1 MKVLKA
7 ICNILTGILIAA
19 LLVLAGT
26 FFLPKILGGQ
36 SLAVLSGSMEPGI
49 PVGSI
54 VVAMPVDASDL
65 QVGDVV
71 TYKLTEDTLV
81 THRVVEINAEEQTI
95 TTKGDANEVND
106 SNPVPYENVVGRVKF
121 HLPYA
126 GYISIYI
133 RTPLGIAGICAVVFV
148 MIILL
153 YLPELFK
160 PEEKKETEAPA
171 QTETAESSDQ
181 SKEQ

>member
-19 LLVLAGT
+19 LLLLAAT
-26 FFLPKILGGQ
+26 FFVPKLMGGE
-36 SLAVLSGSMEPGI
+36 SLAVLSGSMEPVI

-54 VVAMPVDASDL
+54 VVAMPVDSNEL
-65 QVGDVV
+65 EVGDVV
-71 TYKLTEDTLV
+71 TYRLTEDTLV
-81 THRVVEINAEEQTI
+81 THRIVEINISEGTI

-106 SNPVPYENVVGRVKF
+106 SNPVLFENVVGRVKF
-121 HLPYA
+121 HLPLA

-160 PEEKKETEAPA
+160 PEEKKETEASPE
-171 QTETAESSDQ
+171 TEADKEDSNESN
-181 SKEQ
+181 K